1 MQKIYNKLAKS
12 NKRSAS
18 VKHKVDL
25 SNITELEDHVEF
37 IVSSMESEAKVG
49 MDLLA
54 QLEQTL
60 GFLAG
65 FVDLGKEDLAMAKEL
80 RMAVDDLGIETPESL
95 SNTIQLLETF
105 TDGYYD
111 YEALDVHRQSIEY
124 IMGDTLIIR

>member
-25 SNITELEDHVEF
+25 S
-37 IVSSMESEAKVG
+37 
-49 MDLLA
+49 
-54 QLEQTL
+54 
-60 GFLAG
+60 
-65 FVDLGKEDLAMAKEL
+65 MAKEL